1 MGEWQTKEITGRG
14 RDIERKVWLETRR
27 SVFLYVE
34 GKKLK
39 NHREHS
45 GHREEIIFYQLFI
58 SEIARTSVV
67 FKKQRMQRN
76 K

>member
-1 MGEWQTKEITGRG
+1 MGEWQTKEITGRA
-14 RDIERKVWLETRR
+14 RDIERKVWLETKR

-34 GKKLK
+34 GQKLK

-45 GHREEIIFYQLFI
+45 GNREEIIFYQLFI

-67 FKKQRMQRN
+67 FKKRRMQRN